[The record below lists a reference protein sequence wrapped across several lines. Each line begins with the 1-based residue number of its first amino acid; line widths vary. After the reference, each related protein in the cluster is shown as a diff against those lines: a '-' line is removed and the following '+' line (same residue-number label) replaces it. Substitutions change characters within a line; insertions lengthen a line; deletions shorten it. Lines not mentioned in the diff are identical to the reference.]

1 MKVWETTE
9 VKSTD
14 LEDELNKLE
23 AKGKTIFEVL
33 RTQGGFTENFMIVY
47 YQ

>member
-1 MKVWETTE
+1 MKTWRTTE
-9 VKSTD
+9 VKGTD
-14 LEDELNKLE
+14 LEKELNKLE
-23 AKGKTIFEVL
+23 TAGHTVFQVL